1 MPAFLKCKTCF
12 LRENMGC
19 FKGIPQHTFSQ
30 INFQSK
36 IISFEIFGVC
46 VALNMFDVLRNLVII
61 LVLMILLSYQSGIVL
76 ANNGNKCNLLGS
88 ISYLKYQLFL
98 ILWNFIFV
106 GFLFSWLEI
115 FETGSYYVA
124 QVTLEP
130 TI

>member
-1 MPAFLKCKTCF
+1 M
-12 LRENMGC
+12 
-19 FKGIPQHTFSQ
+19 
-30 INFQSK
+30 
-36 IISFEIFGVC
+36 C

-61 LVLMILLSYQSGIVL
+61 LVLMIFFFLSYQSGIVL

-88 ISYLKYQLFL
+88 ILYFKYQLFL

-106 GFLFSWLEI
+106 GFLFSCLEI